1 MTLKP
6 GKSSALNQIPA
17 DELRLMIRAALL
29 YYEEGMTQN
38 QTAKSLGVS
47 RVKVTRL
54 IAKAKSLGIV
64 EIRINQPPGFF
75 VEQEQALIQ
84 KFNLKDAMVTLD
96 FEDPEALRRAL
107 ATAAG
112 HWLIPKLDQEGVVGF
127 SMGRTLALL
136 PDLVEPEGNTGTTFI
151 EVMGA
156 SDSLNSGFSSYTV
169 IGRMAALF
177 GGQARLLDVPTIVS
191 SKEMRDLILQEEQI
205 KTRFEMSRSCDI
217 LLTSVGTVDE
227 EALLYQIGY
236 LTDDVLQQ
244 LKEAGAVGDLL
255 GQFFDAEGTPV
266 DNPLTGRIMA
276 LQLEELRQ
284 IPYSVLVSGGAD
296 KVTAILAAMRGSYV
310 NVLVTDA
317 HTAQQLLESNHPN
330 KE

>member
-1 MTLKP
+1 MTF
-6 GKSSALNQIPA
+6 KSGRTSAFNQIPA

-29 YYEEGMTQN
+29 YYEEGMTQH
-38 QTAKSLGVS
+38 QTAKALGVS

-64 EIRINQPPGFF
+64 EIRINQPPDFYVGL
-75 VEQEQALIQ
+75 EQALIQ
-84 KFNLKDAMVTLD
+84 KYNLKDAIITLD
-96 FEDPEALRRAL
+96 IEDAEALRRTL

-112 HWLIPKLDQEGVVGF
+112 NWLIPKLDRDSVVGF

-136 PDLVEPEGNTGTTFI
+136 PEVVEPQGDTGTTFI

-191 SKEMRDLILQEEQI
+191 SQEMRDLILEEEQI
-205 KTRFEMSRSCDI
+205 KARFEMSRNCDI

-244 LKEAGAVGDLL
+244 LKQTGAVGDLL
-255 GQFFDAEGTPV
+255 GQFFDAEGDPV
-266 DNPLTGRIMA
+266 ENPLTGRIMA
-276 LQLEELRQ
+276 LQLEELRR
-284 IPYSVLVSGGAD
+284 IPYSVLVSGGSD
-296 KVTAILAAMRGSYV
+296 KATAILAAIRGGYV

-317 HTAQQLLESNHPN
+317 STAHQLLETKSTN

>member
-1 MTLKP
+1 MTFHASKTT
-6 GKSSALNQIPA
+6 ALNQVPA

-29 YYEEGMTQN
+29 YYEEGLTQS
-38 QTAKSLGVS
+38 QTAKALGLS

-54 IAKAKSLGIV
+54 IAKAKNLGIV
-64 EIRINQPPGFF
+64 EIRINQPPNYF
-75 VEQEQALIQ
+75 VELEQALIRR
-84 KFNLKDAMVTLD
+84 FDLKDAIVTLD
-96 FEDPEALRRAL
+96 MAEGEALRHAL
-107 ATAAG
+107 ASAAG
-112 HWLIPKLDQEGVVGF
+112 SWLIPKLDQESVVGF

-136 PDLVEPEGNTGTTFI
+136 PEVVAPTAETGTTFI

-191 SKEMRDLILQEEQI
+191 SQEMRDLILKEEQI
-205 KTRFEMSRSCDI
+205 KSRFEMSRSCDI

-227 EALLYQIGY
+227 EALLYKIGY
-236 LTDDVLQQ
+236 LTDNVLAQ
-244 LKEAGAVGDLL
+244 LKKGGAVGDLL
-255 GQFFDAEGTPV
+255 GQFFDAQGQPV
-266 DNPLTGRIMA
+266 ENPLTGRIMA

-284 IPYSVLVSGGAD
+284 IPYSVLVSGGKE
-296 KVTAILAAMRGSYV
+296 KVTAIQAAIRGRYI

-317 HTAQQLLESNHPN
+317 STAHQLLDNN